1 VAAELFAELVALAHE
16 EHALVAGARYD
27 ELPQL
32 HARRDAVMAALP
44 PVVPAAARPQLHE
57 AMAVQGLVTEAL
69 RVARDAAG
77 AELATVRH
85 TRRGVAGY
93 AASTGRP
100 ATLRASFDQRH

>member
-1 VAAELFAELVALAHE
+1 MAAELVAELVALAHA
-16 EHALVAGARYD
+16 EHALVAEARYD

-44 PVVPAAARPQLHE
+44 PVLGPAALPQLRE
-57 AMAVQGLVTEAL
+57 AMAVQALVTEAL

-77 AELATVRH
+77 SELVTVRR
-85 TRRGVAGY
+85 TREGVAGY

-100 ATLRASFDQRH
+100 AAPRASFDQRR